1 MSSLNEAMIQTIPTP
16 NHRELL
22 PPLLACL
29 YTASTSTHP
38 PPSLLP
44 LLSPILQQRVNLL
57 ADTSSHS
64 DSWLRLVCWESS
76 EAGRLVSTIR
86 GKPFELHPVSG
97 EFDFGDVQELLYR
110 RLDEETLHAIVA
122 IPDLGLMVVYLW
134 CGRIHGGVG
143 TDWKV
148 SEVKTVEKFSAETSN
163 AWSASIPEAEV
174 KWREKGARNGPS
186 EVSSIPT
193 IHEPH
198 SAESGAIEDDED
210 AYWARYDFTTRRSP
224 GPRPPEINQTDPAR
238 TTLDA
243 SRADPTTSDDE
254 YYARYEK
261 IQPEMENDDP
271 SQDRKVLGESSL
283 NGNAVVP
290 STDEVPPSPPYGSLR
305 LSLRHTMSGSEAKP
319 EDSLINHSPASST
332 SRASPTVAR
341 LEESA
346 ETISHGEMA
355 IRQHVS
361 TTIKS
366 LFRLSRAAGMDRLEF
381 DELVRTELDTLGL
394 LEEDD

>member
-1 MSSLNEAMIQTIPTP
+1 MSLEEAMIQTIPTP

-22 PPLLACL
+22 QPLLACL

-44 LLSPILQQRVNLL
+44 LISPILQQRVNLL
-57 ADTSSHS
+57 AGTSSYA
-64 DSWLRLVCWESS
+64 DSWLPLVCWESS
-76 EAGRLVSTIR
+76 EAGKLIGIIR
-86 GKPFELHPVSG
+86 GKPFEPHPVSG

-110 RLDEETLHAIVA
+110 RPDEETLHARVA
-122 IPDLGLMVVYLW
+122 IPDLGLIVVYLW
-134 CGRIHGGVG
+134 CERVHGRVES
-143 TDWKV
+143 DWRV
-148 SEVKTVEKFSAETSN
+148 SEVKPVETFSEDTSN
-163 AWSASIPEAEV
+163 GWSASIPEAEA
-174 KWREKGARNGPS
+174 KWRKKVMTKEPS

-193 IHEPH
+193 IQEPQ
-198 SAESGAIEDDED
+198 SAESRAIEDDED
-210 AYWARYDFTTRRSP
+210 TYWARYDFTPGRSP
-224 GPRPPEINQTDPAR
+224 GPRPPGINQTEPAS
-238 TTLDA
+238 TTLDF
-243 SRADPTTSDDE
+243 SRAGPTTSDDE

-271 SQDRKVLGESSL
+271 SQNRKVLGESSI

-290 STDEVPPSPPYGSLR
+290 STGQVPPSPPYGSLH
-305 LSLRHTMSGSEAKP
+305 LSLRHRMSGSEAKP
-319 EDSLINHSPASST
+319 EDSMINHSPASST

-366 LFRLSRAAGMDRLEF
+366 LFRLSRASGVDRLEF

>member
-1 MSSLNEAMIQTIPTP
+1 MSSLEEAMIQAIPTP

-29 YTASTSTHP
+29 YAASTSTHP

-57 ADTSSHS
+57 AGTSSHA

-76 EAGRLVSTIR
+76 EAGRLVNIIR

-97 EFDFGDVQELLYR
+97 EIDFGDVQELLYR
-110 RLDEETLHAIVA
+110 RLDEETLHARVA
-122 IPDLGLMVVYLW
+122 IPGLGLIVVYLW
-134 CGRIHGGVG
+134 CERVRGGIG
-143 TDWKV
+143 SDWRV
-148 SEVKTVEKFSAETSN
+148 SEVKPFEIFSEDTSN
-163 AWSASIPEAEV
+163 GWSASIPEAEA
-174 KWREKGARNGPS
+174 KWREKVVINELS
-186 EVSSIPT
+186 EVSRIPT
-193 IHEPH
+193 IQEPQ

-210 AYWARYDFTTRRSP
+210 AYWARYDFTPGRSP
-224 GPRPPEINQTDPAR
+224 GPRPSGINQTGPAS
-238 TTLDA
+238 TTLDP
-243 SRADPTTSDDE
+243 SRAGPTTSDDE

-271 SQDRKVLGESSL
+271 SQDRKFLGESSL

-290 STDEVPPSPPYGSLR
+290 STGQVPPSPKYGSLR
-305 LSLRHTMSGSEAKP
+305 LSLRDTMSGSEAKP
-319 EDSLINHSPASST
+319 EDSMFNHSPASST
-332 SRASPTVAR
+332 SRASPVAR

>member
-1 MSSLNEAMIQTIPTP
+1 M
-16 NHRELL
+16 
-22 PPLLACL
+22 
-29 YTASTSTHP
+29 
-38 PPSLLP
+38 
-44 LLSPILQQRVNLL
+44 
-57 ADTSSHS
+57 
-64 DSWLRLVCWESS
+64 
-76 EAGRLVSTIR
+76 
-86 GKPFELHPVSG
+86 SG

-110 RLDEETLHAIVA
+110 RLDEETLHARVA
-122 IPDLGLMVVYLW
+122 IPELGLMVVYLW
-134 CGRIHGGVG
+134 CGRVHGGVG

-148 SEVKTVEKFSAETSN
+148 SEVKMVEKFPAETTN

-174 KWREKGARNGPS
+174 KWRQKVAKNGPS
-186 EVSSIPT
+186 EISSIPT
-193 IHEPH
+193 IHESH
-198 SAESGAIEDDED
+198 SAQSGAIEDDED
-210 AYWARYDFTTRRSP
+210 AYWARYDFTLRRSP

-243 SRADPTTSDDE
+243 SRAGLTTSDDE

-261 IQPEMENDDP
+261 IQPAMENDDP

-290 STDEVPPSPPYGSLR
+290 PTDEVPSSPPYGSLR
-305 LSLRHTMSGSEAKP
+305 LSLRHTMTGSEAKP

-366 LFRLSRAAGMDRLEF
+366 LFRLSRAAGMHRHEF

>member
-1 MSSLNEAMIQTIPTP
+1 MIQTISTP
-16 NHRELL
+16 NHHELL

-29 YTASTSTHP
+29 LAASASTHP

-57 ADTSSHS
+57 VGTSSHS
-64 DSWLRLVCWESS
+64 DSWLRLLCWESS
-76 EAGRLVSTIR
+76 EAQRLVNIIK

-97 EFDFGDVQELLYR
+97 EFDYGDVRDLLYR
-110 RLDEETLHAIVA
+110 RRDEETLHARVA
-122 IPDLGLMVVYLW
+122 IPDLGLLIVYLW
-134 CGRIHGGVG
+134 CEGGYEGVG
-143 TDWKV
+143 TGWRV
-148 SEVKTVEKFSAETSN
+148 SEVKPAESSSGETSN
-163 AWSASIPEAEV
+163 GWSPSIPEAEA
-174 KWREKGARNGPS
+174 KWREKAVINGQS

-193 IHEPH
+193 IQEPQ
-198 SAESGAIEDDED
+198 STGPIAIEDDED
-210 AYWARYDFTTRRSP
+210 AYWARYDFTPGRSP
-224 GPRPPEINQTDPAR
+224 GPRPSGINQNAPAGI
-238 TTLDA
+238 TMGS
-243 SRADPTTSDDE
+243 SRAGPTTSDDE

-261 IQPEMENDDP
+261 VQPEMENNDP

-290 STDEVPPSPPYGSLR
+290 ATDRVPPSPPYGSLR
-305 LSLRHTMSGSEAKP
+305 LSLRHTMSGSDSKP
-319 EDSLINHSPASST
+319 EDSMINHSPASST

>member
-1 MSSLNEAMIQTIPTP
+1 MIQTIPTP
-16 NHRELL
+16 NPRELL

-29 YTASTSTHP
+29 YTASTSIHP

-44 LLSPILQQRVNLL
+44 LLSPILQQRVELL
-57 ADTSSHS
+57 ADKLSHS
-64 DSWLRLVCWESS
+64 ESWLRLLCWESS
-76 EAGRLVSTIR
+76 EAGRLVNSIR

-97 EFDFGDVQELLYR
+97 EFDFGDLQELLYR
-110 RLDEETLHAIVA
+110 RLDEETLHARVT
-122 IPDLGLMVVYLW
+122 IPDLGLIVVYLW
-134 CGRIHGGVG
+134 CEQARGGVG
-143 TDWKV
+143 DDWKV
-148 SEVKTVEKFSAETSN
+148 SEVKTAEYFSADTSN
-163 AWSASIPEAEV
+163 AWSASIPQADV
-174 KWREKGARNGPS
+174 KWREKIARNGPS
-186 EVSSIPT
+186 DVSSIPT

-198 SAESGAIEDDED
+198 SAESGAIEDEED
-210 AYWARYDFTTRRSP
+210 AYWARYDFPPRRSP
-224 GPRPPEINQTDPAR
+224 RPGPPERNQTDHTR
-238 TTLDA
+238 TTQDA
-243 SRADPTTSDDE
+243 SRTGPTTSDDE

-283 NGNAVVP
+283 NGDAVVP
-290 STDEVPPSPPYGSLR
+290 TTDEVPPSPPYGSLR

>member
-1 MSSLNEAMIQTIPTP
+1 MIQTIPTP
-16 NHRELL
+16 KHHELL

-29 YTASTSTHP
+29 LAASASTHP

-57 ADTSSHS
+57 VGTSSYS
-64 DSWLRLVCWESS
+64 DSWLRLLCWDSS
-76 EAGRLVSTIR
+76 EAERLVNIIK

-97 EFDFGDVQELLYR
+97 EFDFGDVPELLCR
-110 RLDEETLHAIVA
+110 RLDEETMHARVA
-122 IPDLGLMVVYLW
+122 IPDLGLMIIYLW
-134 CGRIHGGVG
+134 CEGGHEGVG
-143 TDWKV
+143 TDWRV
-148 SEVKTVEKFSAETSN
+148 SEVKPIESFSEDKLN
-163 AWSASIPEAEV
+163 GWSLSIPEAEA
-174 KWREKGARNGPS
+174 KWREKVVANGQS
-186 EVSSIPT
+186 EVSCIPSIQ
-193 IHEPH
+193 EPQ
-198 SAESGAIEDDED
+198 STEPGAIEDDED
-210 AYWARYDFTTRRSP
+210 AYWARYDFTPGRSP
-224 GPRPPEINQTDPAR
+224 GPRAPGINKPAPASIAM
-238 TTLDA
+238 DS
-243 SRADPTTSDDE
+243 SRAGPITSDDE

-261 IQPEMENDDP
+261 VQPEMEHEDP

-283 NGNAVVP
+283 NGNAVMP
-290 STDEVPPSPPYGSLR
+290 STDRVLPSPPYESLR
-305 LSLRHTMSGSEAKP
+305 LSLRDTISGSDCKP
-319 EDSLINHSPASST
+319 DDSMINHSPASST

-381 DELVRTELDTLGL
+381 DELVRTELDTLSL